1 LTVGFA
7 ATALTG
13 FFSARL
19 TLLLG
24 CLGGTALVG
33 IGFAGDGDGFLVVE

>member
-13 FFSARL
+13 FFGARL
-19 TLLLG
+19 TLVAG
-24 CLGGTALVG
+24 CLAGAALGG
-33 IGFAGDGDGFLVVE
+33 IGLVGDGDGFLVVE